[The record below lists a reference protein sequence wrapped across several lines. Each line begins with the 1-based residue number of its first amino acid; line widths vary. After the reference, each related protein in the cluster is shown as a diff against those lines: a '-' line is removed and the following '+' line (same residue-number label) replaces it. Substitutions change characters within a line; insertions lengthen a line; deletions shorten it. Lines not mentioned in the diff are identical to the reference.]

1 MTMFCGFSQTDSKS
15 RVVGI
20 LDDKFSWKEMQQ
32 VKGCVG
38 SRGQG
43 CCLEEV
49 KCHYWGSGGGE
60 GEELT
65 LSKLANRLGS
75 HGAWWGEEGAKGS
88 GTESLAGR
96 EENSPEP

>member
-1 MTMFCGFSQTDSKS
+1 
-15 RVVGI
+15 
-20 LDDKFSWKEMQQ
+20 MQQ
-32 VKGCVG
+32 VNGCVG

>member
-1 MTMFCGFSQTDSKS
+1 MAFTKQESSKYWTRS
-15 RVVGI
+15 LPG
-20 LDDKFSWKEMQQ
+20 KQ
-32 VKGCVG
+32 KGCEG

-43 CCLEEV
+43 CCIAQV
-49 KCHYWGSGGGE
+49 KCQGHYWGSGEGE

-96 EENSPEP
+96 EENSADPWVLNRPRR